1 MQGGPGS
8 DLLQGDH
15 ADFFFLDPG
24 EFEPGNDIMVGQTND
39 NDYDTEGGDDIEAA
53 SSSIEKYVG
62 SGGFDWATHQWS
74 PVPADD
80 DMRLNALLDLAQPVV
95 VNRDRWQETEASS
108 GYKFDDVIRGD
119 DLVPSTLG
127 GAGFTGCDVLDAAGV
142 ARIRGLNAIIP
153 PLTGALQPVI
163 DLSAAEECPLSGPI
177 WGEGNIL
184 IGGGGSD
191 TIEGRGGDDIIDGDR
206 GLTARISVRNAAGAE
221 IGTTDLMEKQYQRNA
236 AGALTGP
243 TLMAAV
249 AAGTVN
255 PADLQVIRSLNT
267 TTEPWRT
274 LSVGTTNASTALTA
288 AAGSFKPA
296 DVGGTITGIGIP
308 AGATITAVTGT
319 GSGATLSAAATGHR
333 HHHGNHRAVRGG
345 HGRTG
350 HGRLHGRPGR
360 LHRRRSWP
368 TAACGS
374 PRTRW
379 QSARGCRTAWTSLRN
394 VERLQFRGSAGTAQ
408 EFLNLSGP
416 NAPRNVVAAVAG
428 NGTATVTWTGSGG
441 LRLPGDHQPGAAGHP
456 GRHRGQPPSPGIGP
470 DQNGTDGQRA
480 HQRPVVHVPGARRE
494 RHRRRPAVS
503 RLERG
508 DPGGPAG
515 HGTRDA
521 CR

>member
-24 EFEPGNDIMVGQTND
+24 EFEPGNDVMVGQTND
-39 NDYDTEGGDDIEAA
+39 NDYDTEGGDDIRPRPRPSRSTWARAA
-53 SSSIEKYVG
+53 STGRSTS
-62 SGGFDWATHQWS
+62 TS

-108 GYKFDDVIRGD
+108 GYKFNDVIRGD

-142 ARIRGLNAIIP
+142 ARIRGLNAIVP
-153 PLTGALQPVI
+153 PLTGALQPVV
-163 DLSAAEECPLSGPI
+163 DLSAAGECPLSGPI

-206 GLTARISVRNAAGAE
+206 QLTARISVRNAADSAAE
-221 IGTTDLMEKQYQRNA
+221 IGSTDLMEKQYLRNA

-274 LSVGTTNASTALTA
+274 LSVGTTSGSAALTA

-308 AGATITAVTGT
+308 AGATITAVTGDGQRRDT
-319 GSGATLSAAATGHR
+319 QRGRHGHR

-345 HGRTG
+345 HGPQDTAVFTG
-350 HGRLHGRPGR
+350 SPGR

-379 QSARGCRTAWTSLRN
+379 QSARG
-394 VERLQFRGSAGTAQ
+394 
-408 EFLNLSGP
+408 
-416 NAPRNVVAAVAG
+416 
-428 NGTATVTWTGSGG
+428 
-441 LRLPGDHQPGAAGHP
+441 
-456 GRHRGQPPSPGIGP
+456 
-470 DQNGTDGQRA
+470 
-480 HQRPVVHVPGARRE
+480 
-494 RHRRRPAVS
+494 
-503 RLERG
+503 
-508 DPGGPAG
+508 
-515 HGTRDA
+515 
-521 CR
+521 